1 MAKPNP
7 RISKDPQ
14 LRPVARAAR
23 GTMRDVLRRKVID
36 LRLLRTLLRATGPL
50 DERAEPRP
58 PTSPFPLPADDVPL
72 SVDEVEAAFRDQAV
86 TRLPWI
92 QQAAAVLDA
101 RQAPMN
107 AEEIEA
113 FLAGLTRYREKLG
126 PRNGPAKSALFLPGE
141 GGRLTLNPTAPGL
154 AAMRRAIRELSQP
167 VLVQRAQRA
176 AREARRTDA
185 QRTAPEAQR
194 TPPEPRTVVRRAK
207 LDAEAQ
213 RDAEIARTSRRA
225 VLRAVPSA
233 AHPRAAALLDVG
245 QRSIQTFIGRDVA
258 ELGGLLARFD
268 VIAGLDIGDTLRA
281 MGFDADR
288 RRVVDLGPPQTSRRL
303 SRTGR
308 TLQITP
314 ELLIAGTTR
323 ISRPLGEPE
332 RLARYL
338 SGGDHQRLA
347 RRIESDVKAL
357 HAFYQYGVL
366 HGSVRLRLGSID
378 EAFAIDW
385 ALPGD
390 VSLHQQLKSAREKCA
405 AVDLVIG
412 AAPGWADPWSRAR
425 RVRVV
430 DLSLPEVVLTRDEE
444 GDVLPIG
451 RDEIQAIRLAPD
463 DAAQWAWNELR
474 IWDEQP

>member
-7 RISKDPQ
+7 RILKDPQ

-23 GTMRDVLRRKVID
+23 GAMRDVLRRKVVD
-36 LRLLRTLLRATGPL
+36 LRLLRTLRRATGPL
-50 DERAEPRP
+50 DERAEPQP
-58 PTSPFPLPADDVPL
+58 PTSPFSLPADDVPL
-72 SVDEVEAAFRDQAV
+72 SVDEVESAFRDRAV

-101 RQAPMN
+101 REAPMK

-126 PRNGPAKSALFLPGE
+126 PRNGPSKSDLFLPGE
-141 GGRLTLNPTAPGL
+141 GGRLTLNPAAPGL

-167 VLVQRAQRA
+167 ALVQRA
-176 AREARRTDA
+176 AREAQRADA
-185 QRTAPEAQR
+185 QRTPPEAQR
-194 TPPEPRTVVRRAK
+194 TAPEPRTVVRRAK
-207 LDAEAQ
+207 LDVEAQ

-225 VLRAVPSA
+225 VLRVVPSA
-233 AHPRAAALLDVG
+233 AHPQAAALLDVG
-245 QRSIQTFIGRDVA
+245 QRSIQTFVGRDVA
-258 ELGGLLARFD
+258 ELGELLARFD
-268 VIAGLDIGDTLRA
+268 VIAGLDIRDALRA
-281 MGFDADR
+281 LGLDADR

-303 SRTGR
+303 SPTGR

-323 ISRPLGEPE
+323 IGRPLGEPE
-332 RLARYL
+332 RVARYL
-338 SGGDHQRLA
+338 SGGEHQRLA

-357 HAFYQYGVL
+357 HAFYQYGIL
-366 HGSVRLRLGSID
+366 HGSVRLRLGVID

-390 VSLHQQLKSAREKCA
+390 VSLHQQLKSARETCA
-405 AVDLVIG
+405 AIDLVIG

-444 GDVLPIG
+444 GNVLPIG